1 MRLKD
6 KVAIITGA
14 GRGIGRTYALRF
26 AEEGAKVVVAELV
39 LENAQKVAQEIEAK
53 GGIAL
58 ALQMDVADEISTR
71 QMAEKTA
78 ARFGKIDILVNNA
91 AIYYGIGMRHWDSWT
106 KEEWERMFAVNVIGG
121 WLCVKAVVAHMVA
134 QHKGKIINVSSTTFN
149 SGVPNFLPYT
159 CTKAAVVAMTRSLAR
174 ALGHYGINVNC
185 IVPGLTLSEASRE
198 MPGMSPQGI
207 EMAARVKALRRMGAP
222 EDLVGTAVYLASDD
236 SDFVTGQ
243 SIVVD
248 GGDYMQ

>member
-14 GRGIGRTYALRF
+14 GRGIGRAYALRF

-39 LENAQKVAQEIEAK
+39 LENAQKVVQEIEAR

-58 ALQMDVADEISTR
+58 AVQTDVADEVSTR
-71 QMAEKTA
+71 EMAERTA
-78 ARFGKIDILVNNA
+78 ATFKKIDILVNNA

-121 WLCVKAVVAHMVA
+121 WLCVRAVAAHMIA

-149 SGVPNFLPYT
+149 TGVPNFLPYT
-159 CTKAAVVAMTRSLAR
+159 CTKGAVVAMTRSLAR

-185 IVPGLTLSEASRE
+185 IVPGLTLSEASLE
-198 MPGMSPQGI
+198 MSGVTRQGI
-207 EMAARVKALRRMGAP
+207 EMAARIKALGRAEMP
-222 EDLVGTAVYLASDD
+222 EDLVGAVVFLASDD
-236 SDFVTGQ
+236 SDFITGQ